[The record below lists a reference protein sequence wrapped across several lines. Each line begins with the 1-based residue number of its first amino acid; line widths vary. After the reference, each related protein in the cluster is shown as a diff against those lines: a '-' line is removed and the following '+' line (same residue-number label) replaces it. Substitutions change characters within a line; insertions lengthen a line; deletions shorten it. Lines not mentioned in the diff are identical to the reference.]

1 MSQFKISPTPWV
13 VDRYLVRD
21 AEGNTIAD
29 LEDLI
34 DLHEMPREQV
44 NLHARLMA
52 ASPELLAALKEC
64 VYVIDPK
71 GGRME
76 RYALKVAGA
85 AIAKAE
91 GA

>member
-1 MSQFKISPTPWV
+1 MESENKELLRLFNQRGQQLADYRTLVGELEAKI
-13 VDRYLVRD
+13 
-21 AEGNTIAD
+21 
-29 LEDLI
+29 
-34 DLHEMPREQV
+34 
-44 NLHARLMA
+44 ARLQSLVA
-52 ASPELLAALKEC
+52 LEQELLAALKEC

-85 AIAKAE
+85 AITKAE

>member
-1 MSQFKISPTPWV
+1 MESENKELLRLFNQRGQQLADYRTLVGELEAKI
-13 VDRYLVRD
+13 
-21 AEGNTIAD
+21 
-29 LEDLI
+29 
-34 DLHEMPREQV
+34 
-44 NLHARLMA
+44 ARLQSLVA
-52 ASPELLAALKEC
+52 LEQELLAALKEC
-64 VYVIDPK
+64 VYVIDPE